1 MTALQSTVVGGREGR
16 VVSSPTWPSKTEG
29 ARSLHTGRVLITWKN
44 DFESVW
50 KYNWTHL
57 ALWFLKDPGWKKG
70 TVLPSANSDNKS
82 GLWNQ
87 NKLMNAFPS
96 RKKNCCSTVL
106 NRVMNKKEE
115 HKTKRPLRIKRNT
128 VLSEWTRTFCFVF
141 FLLLSERT
149 ELFEW

>member
-16 VVSSPTWPSKTEG
+16 VVASPTWPSKTEG
-29 ARSLHTGRVLITWKN
+29 ARYLHTGRVLITWKN
-44 DFESVW
+44 DFESVC

-70 TVLPSANSDNKS
+70 TGVTVLKQWQKVGILKPKQTND
-82 GLWNQ
+82 
-87 NKLMNAFPS
+87 AFPP
-96 RKKNCCSTVL
+96 RKKNRCSTAL
-106 NRVMNKKEE
+106 NRVIDKKEE
-115 HKTKRPLRIKRNT
+115 HKTKRPLRIKSNT
-128 VLSEWTRTFCFVF
+128 VLSEWTQTFCFF